1 MRESFLSILQYVFSE
16 EILKRVPP
24 YSHIMA
30 KRPKV
35 FGHLLVEVI
44 KAEGCVACGSCVSVC
59 SVEAISFI
67 DGLPKL
73 TGKCTACGECYNACP
88 RGEHDFGKLEAG
100 ALGRNRSVDEAA
112 HGILLGA
119 YAVRTLQPEVKE
131 HAQDGGAVTS
141 ILLSC
146 LDEGAS
152 AIVAGLDK
160 EKVWSPVPVL
170 ARDNHIV
177 IECAGTKYTS
187 APMLLALKQAE
198 KEGLKKLA
206 FVSTPCQIHA
216 LRMRQKNTTKT
227 DSLALGLFCMETF
240 NYNELMAYLKE
251 QGVDSAKVKKFEIKS
266 GKFIAHREGEPPF
279 EAKIRKL
286 KELSRNCC
294 RVCLDYT
301 SELADLSIGNVGS
314 PDGYST
320 VLVRTQKGEASLR
333 TAEERGLIEVKSLK
347 DYQPGMSLVDRLSD
361 MKKKENSGKLLN
373 Q

>member
-1 MRESFLSILQYVFSE
+1 MFSE
-16 EILKRVPP
+16 EIVKRIC
-24 YSHIMA
+24 SHTYIMA

-44 KAEGCVACGSCVSVC
+44 RPERCVACGSCVSICPVD
-59 SVEAISFI
+59 AISFV

-73 TGKCTACGECYNACP
+73 TGKCTACGDCYTACP
-88 RGEHDFGKLEAG
+88 RVEHDFGESEES
-100 ALGRNRSVDEAA
+100 ALGRKRSGDEEA

-119 YAVRTLQPEVKE
+119 YAVRTLQSDVKK

-146 LDEGAS
+146 LDEGTS
-152 AIVAGLDK
+152 AVVAGLDK
-160 EKVWSPVPVL
+160 EKAWFPVPVL
-170 ARDNHIV
+170 AKDNHTV

-187 APMLLALKQAE
+187 APMLLAVKQAE
-198 KEGLKKLA
+198 KEGVKKLA
-206 FVSTPCQIHA
+206 FVSTPCQIQA
-216 LRMRQKNTTKT
+216 LRRSQKNASKNDT
-227 DSLALGLFCMETF
+227 LAIGLFCMETF
-240 NYNELMAYLKE
+240 DYGKLMAYLKD
-251 QGVDSAKVKKFEIKS
+251 QGVDPEKVKKFEIKS
-266 GKFIAHREGEPPF
+266 GKFIAKKEGEPPF
-279 EAKIRKL
+279 EVKIRKL

-320 VLVRTQKGEASLR
+320 VLVRTEKGEAALR
-333 TAEERGLIEVKSLK
+333 AAEKKGLIEVKPLN

-361 MKKKENSGKLLN
+361 VKKKENSGKPLD

>member
-1 MRESFLSILQYVFSE
+1 MLQNVFSE
-16 EILKRVPP
+16 EIVKRIC
-24 YSHIMA
+24 SHIYVMA

-44 KAEGCVACGSCVSVC
+44 RPERCVACGSCVSICPVD
-59 SVEAISFI
+59 AISF

-73 TGKCTACGECYNACP
+73 TGKCTACGDCYTACP
-88 RGEHDFGKLEAG
+88 RVEHDFGESEVS
-100 ALGRNRSVDEAA
+100 ALGRNRSTDEAA

-119 YAVRTLQPEVKE
+119 YAVRTLLSEVKK

-146 LDEGAS
+146 LDEGTNAV
-152 AIVAGLDK
+152 VAGLDK
-160 EKVWSPVPVL
+160 EKTWFPVPVL
-170 ARDNHIV
+170 AKDNHTV

-187 APMLLALKQAE
+187 APMLLAVKQAE

-206 FVSTPCQIHA
+206 FVGTPCQIHA
-216 LRMRQKNTTKT
+216 LRRRQKNSPKT
-227 DSLALGLFCMETF
+227 DTLALGLFCMETF
-240 NYNELMAYLKE
+240 DYDKLMAYLKD
-251 QGVDSAKVKKFEIKS
+251 QGVDPEKVKKFEIKS
-266 GKFIAHREGEPPF
+266 GKFIAHKEGEPPF
-279 EAKIRKL
+279 EVKIRKL
-286 KELSRNCC
+286 KELSRTCC

-320 VLVRTQKGEASLR
+320 VLVRTEKGEASLR
-333 TAEERGLIEVKSLK
+333 ATEKKGLIDVKPLK

-361 MKKKENSGKLLN
+361 MKKKENSGKPLD

>member
-1 MRESFLSILQYVFSE
+1 
-16 EILKRVPP
+16 
-24 YSHIMA
+24 MA

-44 KAEGCVACGSCVSVC
+44 KPERCVACGSCVSICPVD
-59 SVEAISFI
+59 AISFV

-73 TGKCTACGECYNACP
+73 TGKCTACGECYTACP
-88 RGEHDFGKLEAG
+88 RVEYDFGESEAYV
-100 ALGRNRSVDEAA
+100 LGRKRSVDEEA
-112 HGILLGA
+112 HGILLEA
-119 YAVRTLQPEVKE
+119 YAVRTLQPKVKE

-146 LDEGAS
+146 LSEGDRAV
-152 AIVAGLDK
+152 VAGLNK
-160 EKVWSPVPVL
+160 EKIWSPVPVL
-170 ARDNHIV
+170 TRDMDIV

-187 APMLLALKQAE
+187 APMLLAVKQAE
-198 KEGLKKLA
+198 KEGVKKLA
-206 FVSTPCQIHA
+206 FVSTPCQIQA
-216 LRMRQKNTTKT
+216 LRRRQKNAPKT
-227 DSLALGLFCMETF
+227 DTLALGLFCMETF
-240 NYNELMAYLKE
+240 NHDKLMAYLKD
-251 QGVDSAKVKKFEIKS
+251 QGVEPEKVKKFEIKS
-266 GKFIAHREGEPPF
+266 GKFIAHREGEPAF
-279 EAKIRKL
+279 EVKIRKL

-320 VLVRTQKGEASLR
+320 VLVRTKKGEAALKA
-333 TAEERGLIEVKSLK
+333 AEKKGLIEVKSLK

-361 MKKKENSGKLLN
+361 MKKKDNSGKSLD